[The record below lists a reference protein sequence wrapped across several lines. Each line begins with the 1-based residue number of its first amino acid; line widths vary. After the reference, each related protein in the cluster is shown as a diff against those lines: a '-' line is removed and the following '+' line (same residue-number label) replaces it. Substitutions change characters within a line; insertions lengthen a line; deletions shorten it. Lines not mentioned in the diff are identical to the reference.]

1 MFVQILKTKSGTLFK
16 FMNFK
21 ALVGKQTNEYMEAL
35 HLDHGCEYFYMIPKH
50 FVNNM
55 AFNNSFN

>member
-1 MFVQILKTKSGTLFK
+1 
-16 FMNFK
+16 MNFK

-35 HLDHGCEYFYMIPKH
+35 HLDRGCEYFYMIPKH